1 MANAFEEDVLD
12 MREELE
18 DSFDLDELEEK
29 LQNELTLDL
38 EEISFLEQE
47 KEKIG
52 NPDALGNVIKNVV
65 WEQVCNQIG
74 VKAGEDFIK
83 ENRGF
88 TLDLRDSAHMQ
99 TTENFAQGKI
109 ATHNSEIDYQQ
120 RYDDWQANFQKD
132 ESGNIITHTTRMGT
146 EEANLVKEARI
157 PFDCGRPTGSSKNNT
172 DVDHIVSAAEIIRDP
187 AANAHLT
194 KEEQISFA
202 NSDVNLHEMDS
213 SLNRSKG
220 DKSVSDWL
228 DNPNSK
234 GQKPSEIFDISDE
247 YDKELREKDKKAR
260 QEYDKVKREGEQKSI
275 KAGKKSQKQEAFRI
289 GGMALRSIVMQM
301 LADLVREIIAKL
313 VEWLKSANKKISL
326 LCSKIKEAITDFITN
341 IKKHV
346 INAGNTLVVTIAT
359 SIFGPV
365 IRTIKKV
372 WMMLKQGWQSLK
384 NAVNYITSPE
394 NKNRPF
400 DILILEVGKI
410 LIAGL
415 SGAGAL
421 VLGEVIEKGLLA
433 IPGLG
438 VIFAF
443 EIPLFGSL
451 ANILG
456 IFFGAIVSGL
466 VGAIALNLVDKVI
479 ANKKKQQLQVKVIN
493 KKNIAVK
500 AATALA
506 WVKLGKAYG
515 SVKNIT
521 EETITSLQQ
530 SEQKER
536 ESFNK
541 TEEALKNLESLLRR

>member
-1 MANAFEEDVLD
+1 MANAIEEDVLNMKED
-12 MREELE
+12 LE

-52 NPDALGNVIKNVV
+52 NPDALGKVIKDVV

-74 VKAGEDFIK
+74 VKAGEDFIEK
-83 ENRGF
+83 NKGLR
-88 TLDLRDSAHMQ
+88 LDLRDSAHMQ
-99 TTENFAQGKI
+99 TTENFAEGKI

-146 EEANLVKEARI
+146 EEANLVKRARI
-157 PFDCGRPTGSSKNNT
+157 PFDRERPTGSSKNNT

-384 NAVNYITSPE
+384 NAVKYITSPE

-438 VIFAF
+438 VFFAF

-493 KKNIAVK
+493 KKNTAVK

-506 WVKLGKAYG
+506 WVKLGKTYG